1 MAMLNLFGRK
11 NRIKKQKRKI
21 ARTVQQS
28 IPIDAIYKDGIF
40 RTGRLFSKSWK
51 FSDINYAVASDDDQ
65 LQMFLAHSAI
75 LNGLPTD
82 AMAEI
87 TIYNRQLHNKVF
99 EQITTPSDNPNYK
112 KYTQELNG
120 ILCDKMSESNNIVH
134 EKYITVATEKK
145 NIEEART
152 FFTRVGNDL
161 TADYAKISSKIAELG
176 YKDRL
181 RIFNDFFKT
190 GENEEFDFDLKKAMA
205 KGADF
210 KDYIAPDSLEFKK
223 DYI

>member
-1 MAMLNLFGRK
+1 
-11 NRIKKQKRKI
+11 
-21 ARTVQQS
+21 
-28 IPIDAIYKDGIF
+28 
-40 RTGRLFSKSWK
+40 
-51 FSDINYAVASDDDQ
+51 
-65 LQMFLAHSAI
+65 
-75 LNGLPTD
+75 
-82 AMAEI
+82 MAEI
-87 TIYNRQLHNKVF
+87 TIYNRQLHNRVF
-99 EQITTPSDNPNYK
+99 EQITTPSDNPNYG
-112 KYTQELNG
+112 KYTKELNG

-190 GENEEFDFDLKKAMA
+190 GENEEFDFDLKNVFWDMHEITFRTETAANGDTNEKVVYITITE
-205 KGADF
+205 KT
-210 KDYIAPDSLEFKK
+210 KDDMISQYNFTRKQRSIHFWNKMRF
-223 DYI
+223 

>member
-1 MAMLNLFGRK
+1 
-11 NRIKKQKRKI
+11 
-21 ARTVQQS
+21 
-28 IPIDAIYKDGIF
+28 
-40 RTGRLFSKSWK
+40 
-51 FSDINYAVASDDDQ
+51 
-65 LQMFLAHSAI
+65 MFLAHSAI

-99 EQITTPSDNPNYK
+99 EQITTPSDNPNYR
-112 KYTQELNG
+112 KYTKELNG

-161 TADYAKISSKIAELG
+161 IADYAKISSKIAELG

-223 DYI
+223 DYIKIGDKYARTVFLKEYPSFLKDSMISELTDFSRSMMLSITIQPIPT